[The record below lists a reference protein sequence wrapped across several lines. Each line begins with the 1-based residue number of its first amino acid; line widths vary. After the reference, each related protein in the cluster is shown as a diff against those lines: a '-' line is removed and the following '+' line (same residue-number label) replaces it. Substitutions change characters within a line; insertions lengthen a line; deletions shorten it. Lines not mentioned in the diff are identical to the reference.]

1 MKKEHLKYLVIGA
14 GATGGCIAG
23 FLADAGKE
31 VTLLARGRN
40 LEAICKNGLK
50 IRKEEQERRIAV
62 KAVAEE
68 EYHEKADIIFLCVK
82 GYSVEET
89 YPLIRRASDGDT
101 VVIPILNIYGTGE
114 RMAKE
119 LSGICVL
126 NGCIY
131 VAAAVEEPGILRMGS
146 DIFRIVYGAVDGKKE
161 NPVLEQVERDLQ
173 EAGITPVYT
182 DNVRRDTLQKY
193 AMISPMA
200 AVGAFYDITAGEMQA
215 PGEMRERYKAC
226 IREINS
232 LANAM
237 GISFPVDVVQTNVD
251 ILDHMAPDC
260 TASMQKDL
268 KKGGK
273 SEIDGL
279 IFEAVRMGHKLGVPV
294 PNYEEIAA
302 KFGYHYVDEMK
313 VRPAGMADLKAVTAV
328 EAECFPEAEAATEEI
343 FRDRLL
349 HYPNHFWLLEDGDR
363 LVSFVNGM
371 VTDEPDLSDEMFAD
385 AALHRE
391 NGDWQMIFG
400 VNTIPS
406 CRRQGCAGRLLR
418 RVIEDAKAQGRK
430 GVVLTCKEQKISY
443 YAKFGF
449 KNEGESKSVH
459 GGAKWYQMRLKF

>member
-1 MKKEHLKYLVIGA
+1 MRKERLKYLVIGA
-14 GATGGCIAG
+14 GATGGCITG

-40 LEAICKNGLK
+40 LKAIRQNGLK
-50 IRKEEQERRIAV
+50 ICREERERCIAV
-62 KAVAEE
+62 KTVAEE
-68 EYHEKADIIFLCVK
+68 EYLEKADIIFLCVK

-89 YPLIRRASDGDT
+89 YPIIRKASHKDT

-119 LSGICVL
+119 LPGICVL

-161 NPVLEQVERDLQ
+161 NPVLDQVERDLQ

-193 AMISPMA
+193 AMVSPMA
-200 AVGAFYDITAGEMQA
+200 AVGAFYDIDAGKMQV

-226 IREINS
+226 IREIDS

-237 GISFPVDVVQTNVD
+237 GIPFPVDVVQTNVD
-251 ILDHMAPDC
+251 ILDNMAPDC

-268 KKGGK
+268 KKGGE

-279 IFEAVRMGHKLGVPV
+279 IFEPVRMGRRLGVPM

-302 KFGYHYVDEMK
+302 KFGYWYVDEMTI
-313 VRPAGMADLKAVTAV
+313 RHAGAEDLDAVTAV
-328 EAECFPEAEAATEEI
+328 EAACFPEAEAASRESFCE
-343 FRDRLL
+343 RLL
-349 HYPNHFWLLEDGDR
+349 SYPRHFWLLEDGEK
-363 LVSFVNGM
+363 LVAFVNGM
-371 VTDEPDLSDEMFAD
+371 VTDEPDLSDEMYAD
-385 AALHRE
+385 AALHQE
-391 NGDWQMIFG
+391 NGSWQMIFG
-400 VNTIPS
+400 VNTLPAY
-406 CRRQGCAGRLLR
+406 RRQGCAGRLLR
-418 RVIEDAKAQGRK
+418 RVIEDARNQGRK
-430 GVVLTCKEQKISY
+430 GVVLTCKEHMLSY

-449 KNEGESKSVH
+449 ENEGVSGSEH